1 MPISTEKH
9 PELALTIFKAIG
21 DVPFSEQMDRLGLFY
36 KGSPTKNVLWDFTEM
51 EEVNISSDEVKEI
64 VQYTKS
70 HADKRKEGRTA
81 LVVDTKLKYGLS
93 RMAST
98 LAEIEDTPWEIKVF
112 ENMDAA
118 MAWISE
124 KP

>member
-1 MPISTEKH
+1 MPITIEKH
-9 PELALTIFKAIG
+9 PAVALTVFKAIG
-21 DVPFSEQMDRLGLFY
+21 EVPFSEQMDALKLFY
-36 KGSPTKNVLWDFTEM
+36 KDFPTKNVLWDFTKM
-51 EEVNISSDEVKEI
+51 EEVNISSDEVKDI
-64 VQYTKS
+64 IQYTKA
-70 HADKRKEGRTA
+70 HADKRTEGRTA
-81 LVVDTKLKYGLS
+81 LVVDTELKYGLS